1 MEDSLSAGDFPFSVK
16 APRWVGYSYM
26 VGLSL
31 PWPKVVDVVFCIHV
45 LFRFL
50 LFSLLLLVA
59 PDILYHCRL
68 AVSTYMVV
76 SLRLPYTSSISN
88 MPDFYTKITGFF
100 RPLFYQ
106 IWNFVS
112 GVSPF
117 CICCIVYAAISGILC
132 SFAYVSSSFN
142 AESGRN
148 P

>member
-76 SLRLPYTSSISN
+76 SLRLPYTSSSFLLLFSFPICRILHKNNGLFPPAILSDMEFCVRCFSFLYLLYSICSN
-88 MPDFYTKITGFF
+88 IRHIMFI
-100 RPLFYQ
+100 
-106 IWNFVS
+106 
-112 GVSPF
+112 
-117 CICCIVYAAISGILC
+117 CICQQLIQC
-132 SFAYVSSSFN
+132 
-142 AESGRN
+142 
-148 P
+148 